1 MINNLFKGQT
11 AIITGAGEGIGF
23 EIARQLAVQGAQVI
37 LNDVDREKAQTA
49 AGKIH
54 KEGGLCLPLPG
65 DAGDLEVIQS
75 MVDTAVEEF
84 GELNIVVANAGITT
98 FHDFFT
104 YPAEKFQHLVHLNLQ
119 GTFFLV
125 QAAARQMRKQ
135 GKGGRMVLTSS
146 VTGHQSHQYLVAY
159 GMTKAAVEMLARGLV
174 FELAP
179 HRITVNAVAPGATIT
194 ERTLQDDPNYA
205 EVWKKLTPA
214 GRAASPADIA
224 HAALFLVS
232 PLSSHING
240 QTLVVDGGWSTIS
253 PGPDLEGLVG

>member
-1 MINNLFKGQT
+1 MSNTSFNGQT

-23 EIARQLAVQGAQVI
+23 EIARQLAQQGANVL
-37 LNDVDREKAQTA
+37 LNDIDPQKAA
-49 AGKIH
+49 DAVSKIDQ
-54 KEGGLCLPLPG
+54 ESGNCLSLPG
-65 DAGDLEVIQS
+65 DAGDLTVIQS
-75 MVDTAVEEF
+75 MVDTAVEHF
-84 GELNIVVANAGITT
+84 GELNIVIANAGITT

-104 YPAEKFQHLVHLNLQ
+104 YPQEKFQQLVHVNLQ

-135 GKGGRMVLTSS
+135 DKGGRIVLTSS

-174 FELAP
+174 FELSP
-179 HRITVNAVAPGATIT
+179 YQITVNAVAPGANIT
-194 ERTLQDDPNYA
+194 ERTLLDDPNYA
-205 EVWKKLTPA
+205 EVWKKLTPI

-224 HAALFLVS
+224 NAALFLVS
-232 PLSSHING
+232 PHARHING

-253 PGPDLEGLVG
+253 PGPDLEGMV